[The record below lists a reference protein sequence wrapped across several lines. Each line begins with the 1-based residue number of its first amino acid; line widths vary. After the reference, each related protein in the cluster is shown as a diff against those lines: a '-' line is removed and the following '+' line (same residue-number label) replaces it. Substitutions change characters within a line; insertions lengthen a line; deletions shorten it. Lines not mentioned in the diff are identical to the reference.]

1 MKIATTV
8 TYLGL
13 GAVELDPDSAT
24 SWVER
29 PIVLETVFGGSIV
42 LGGGATVSPDLGN
55 LIEGRL
61 NGIYTG
67 AAAVSAIVEEETE
80 ALAALAESAVQPEA
94 LDAALAGKVDKID
107 GYGLSQSN
115 FTADEKAKLAG
126 IEGSHYRGTF
136 TATESL
142 PADGEPGDYA
152 DVDEGVGQD
161 VIRYIWDASDD
172 EWIAQAAP
180 ASPLTGAQIKALYE
194 GEPDT
199 NAFGDADKIKL
210 DGIAAEAT
218 KNASDSSLRDRS
230 THTGTQAQ
238 STITGLT
245 TALADLNA
253 RTVVTQLTQA
263 AYDALPTKDSNTLYV
278 IIG

>member
-1 MKIATTV
+1 MKITTTAT
-8 TYLGL
+8 YHGL
-13 GAVELDPDSAT
+13 GAVELDPDSTT

-42 LGGGATVSPDLGN
+42 LGGGAAVSPDLGN
-55 LIEGRL
+55 LIESRL

-67 AAAVSAIVEEETE
+67 AAAVAAIVEEETE
-80 ALAALAESAVQPEA
+80 ALSALAESAVQPEA
-94 LDAALAGKVDKID
+94 LDAALVDKVDKID
-107 GYGLSQSN
+107 GYGLSESN
-115 FTADEKAKLAG
+115 FTAAEKAKLSG
-126 IEGSHYRGTF
+126 IEGSHFRGVF
-136 TATESL
+136 IDVASL
-142 PADGEPGDYA
+142 PSDGVAGDYA
-152 DVDEGVGQD
+152 DVDGGPGED
-161 VIRYIWDASDD
+161 VLRYIWDASDAG
-172 EWIAQAAP
+172 WIPQAAP

-199 NAFGDADKIKL
+199 NAFGDADKAKL
-210 DGIAAEAT
+210 GGIAPEAT
-218 KNASDSSLRDRS
+218 KNASDLSLRDRS

-238 STITGLT
+238 STIVGLT

-253 RTVVTQLTQA
+253 RTIVTQLTQA